1 MKQGTFLANF
11 AGGWRDDKYWCAFRY
26 RNSTTFCFKTRS
38 RQAQGS
44 ESETTSFTGFT
55 KTRSAKRSE
64 ISLIDLTCVYV
75 SDLLLC
81 SLAGLLSPGY
91 YAETV
96 FSGNPKVKKVF
107 FGAILYPKPETFR
120 LSRACLGNETFAKTG
135 SGQT

>member
-38 RQAQGS
+38 RQAQRS
-44 ESETTSFTGFT
+44 ESETTSFTNFT

-96 FSGNPKVKKVF
+96 FAGNPKVKMSF
-107 FGAILYPKPETFR
+107 WGHFILQPR
-120 LSRACLGNETFAKTG
+120 TFAKTG